1 MPMHKSSLA
10 FQATVPAISVGPENW
25 RRCTAGDARART
37 AGTGGKGPAEKLSN
51 WDRAAGGGLLNLF
64 IRNN

>member
-25 RRCTAGDARART
+25 RRCTAGDARAQT
-37 AGTGGKGPAEKLSN
+37 AGTGGKGPAEKLTGGK
-51 WDRAAGGGLLNLF
+51 AAEGGPLNLF